1 MGASIHNLGSIYD
14 TLRSLVVLGCLRHI
28 GGFQRTLLSDDKEAK
43 KNSTRSHPM
52 VKGIAV
58 KWSRFGVQQGISVSD
73 KVAKARTSHLGSCTL
88 RTKQLHLLPCLGCW
102 FLLRV
107 MYFVPSHESTGHIE
121 GGDMSGILTTRSRWH
136 CLVPG
141 RYRITLA
148 TTILVASAKLPNPNI
163 SPYHQS
169 CWLVSLRRPNY
180 SRRGNKVYS
189 LFHGGTTDVRL
200 WLQL

>member
-1 MGASIHNLGSIYD
+1 MPPAHWRLPTD
-14 TLRSLVVLGCLRHI
+14 PVERRQ
-28 GGFQRTLLSDDKEAK
+28 GGQK
-43 KNSTRSHPM
+43 KNSTRSHST

-58 KWSRFGVQQGISVSD
+58 KCRDSVSE

-88 RTKQLHLLPCLGCW
+88 RTKQLHLLLCLGCW

-148 TTILVASAKLPNPNI
+148 TTILVASAELPNPNI
-163 SPYHQS
+163 SRYHQS
-169 CWLVSLRRPNY
+169 CWLASLRRPSY
-180 SRRGNKVYS
+180 SGRGNKVYS
-189 LFHGGTTDVRL
+189 LFHRGRRSSPLAPAAVRIL
-200 WLQL
+200 RRFDQDEPASY